1 MEESL
6 SHFFQQTTFAVL
18 GAAIILSL
26 FTIGKGADV
35 MVDNA
40 VSLSLKWRIPKAV
53 IGATI
58 VSLGT
63 TTPEAAVSVLA
74 AVKGSPD
81 LALGNAVGSIIC
93 DTGLILGLGILI
105 KPMPVNVARISKQGF
120 FQLASGILF
129 VLACLPWSNLGQV
142 FTEGGR
148 LPQFMGWVFLALLAA
163 YMIYSVKDGMGQEG
177 DELHEMTHEKGSIN
191 AVSST
196 LKMVCGAVV
205 LIASSWILIPA
216 VKEAALRLHIPES
229 IVAAT
234 LVAFGTSLPELVTV
248 VTASLKGHSELGLG
262 NVIGADILNVLFV
275 AGAAAAVTP
284 GGLEASGD
292 FFRILFP
299 AMIGVLIIFRI
310 GVQTSGG
317 LIRRPVG
324 VILIGAY
331 ILSACLSYLS

>member
-6 SHFFQQTTFAVL
+6 AHYFQQTSFAIL
-18 GAAIILSL
+18 AAAIVVSL
-26 FTIGKGADV
+26 FAIGKGADV

-74 AVKGSPD
+74 ALKGSPE

-93 DTGLILGLGILI
+93 DTGLILGLAILI
-105 KPMPVNVARISKQGF
+105 KPMPVNVERISRQGI
-120 FQLASGILF
+120 FQLGSGILF
-129 VLACLPWSNLGQV
+129 VLACLPWSNLGGV
-142 FTEGGR
+142 FSTGGR
-148 LPQFMGWVFLALLAA
+148 LPQSMGWVFLALLAA
-163 YMIYSVKDGMGQEG
+163 YMFYSVKDGMGQEE
-177 DELHEMTHEKGSIN
+177 DELHELTHAKGSILVLP
-191 AVSST
+191 AVF
-196 LKMVCGAVV
+196 KMACGALL
-205 LIASSWILIPA
+205 LISFSWILIPA

-275 AGAAAAVTP
+275 SGAAAAVTA
-284 GGLEASGD
+284 GGLEASPA

-299 AMIGVLIIFRI
+299 AMLGVLILFRI
-310 GVQTSGG
+310 SVKTSGG

-331 ILSACLSYLS
+331 ILTGLLSYLA